1 MFDRV
6 KPSLLNFLHTMFGMK
21 MTSSFIPVVL
31 PPTSEPVVTY
41 IQRLAAMKKGDGI
54 MQLKKFRV
62 THARAYKSKAPS
74 QHEYVSATVVDP
86 ENKTSFIAFERLRG
100 DPEYIN
106 ASDINTDPIIDPN
119 TDPSRLGLFSTSN
132 SSVSSV
138 SSVLDST
145 SAHFTNDRVAPIPP
159 PGKWDK
165 KDEIIRELKFEKP
178 LFLYELAILAVI
190 VHEMNKSYLLM
201 TNNCYHYA
209 GTIMDVL
216 EKAYDAMKTAES
228 SDAGKWC
235 GLALYPGENGGNTSS
250 LFEKFREE
258 IGKFVSSSVK

>member
-6 KPSLLNFLHTMFGMK
+6 KPSLLNFLHTVFGMK
-21 MTSSFIPVVL
+21 MTSSWIPVVL

-62 THARAYKSKAPS
+62 THARAYKSKAAS

-100 DPEYIN
+100 DPEPIN
-106 ASDINTDPIIDPN
+106 ASDINTDPD

-132 SSVSSV
+132 SSLSSI

-145 SAHFTNDRVAPIPP
+145 SPHFTNDRIAPIPP

-165 KDEIIRELKFEKP
+165 NDEIICELKFEKP

-190 VHEMNKSYLLM
+190 VHEMNTSYLIM

-209 GTIMDVL
+209 GTIMNVL
-216 EKAYDAMKTAES
+216 EQVYDTMKTAES
-228 SDAGKWC
+228 GDAGKWC
-235 GLALYPGENGGNTSS
+235 GLALYPGKKGGNTSS

-258 IGKFVSSSVK
+258 IGKFVSSSVSVK

>member
-6 KPSLLNFLHTMFGMK
+6 KPSLLNFLHTVVGMK

-62 THARAYKSKAPS
+62 THARSYKSKAPS
-74 QHEYVSATVVDP
+74 QHKYVSATVVDP

-100 DPEYIN
+100 DPEPIN
-106 ASDINTDPIIDPN
+106 ASDINTDPN

-132 SSVSSV
+132 SSLSSI
-138 SSVLDST
+138 SSVLDSSST
-145 SAHFTNDRVAPIPP
+145 PAHFTNDRIAPIPP

-165 KDEIIRELKFEKP
+165 KDEVICELKFEKP

-216 EKAYDAMKTAES
+216 EKVYDAMKTADS
-228 SDAGKWC
+228 PDAGKWC
-235 GLALYPGENGGNTSS
+235 GLALYPGKKGGNTSS
-250 LFEKFREE
+250 LFEKLREE
-258 IGKFVSSSVK
+258 IRKFVSSSVK